1 MNPYVTTDGKR
12 RYSSDLSP
20 ALTGRRTRRAALQR
34 RLRPRRC
41 RGHNAGPDD
50 HVRAPEPD
58 RHPGSFTGPAH
69 GRRGLREA
77 VQGREHGADLQ
88 HAEEHQRHYNQQ
100 LAQLFHNWTTLCTFT
115 PSRAGDYYLQVRTNV
130 TFVAGKAIPNGSNPS
145 LISTGDATA
154 YAASGNINTGAGT
167 NMFAARAVTSAGL
180 EDDVSVSGYDRMP
193 ILANKEGAESQFHLI
208 RVLPGG
214 AGQTISFSFFDVAD
228 ADGAEQKYIQVQPP
242 ADAIGSIKTVPFPTP
257 GCQAYYG
264 DPGSSKTALTNCR
277 ANVSS
282 AEQQREARDHRDPHS
297 GGLRLRHLDHRWLL
311 VQGARPL
318 RRGWG
323 PRLHHLGRDDR
334 RRPGA
339 ADRVATKPAQPRA
352 GGWFSTARIRTAAQC
367 PRRG

>member
-1 MNPYVTTDGKR
+1 MV
-12 RYSSDLSP
+12 
-20 ALTGRRTRRAALQR
+20 
-34 RLRPRRC
+34 
-41 RGHNAGPDD
+41 
-50 HVRAPEPD
+50 
-58 RHPGSFTGPAH
+58 
-69 GRRGLREA
+69 
-77 VQGREHGADLQ
+77 
-88 HAEEHQRHYNQQ
+88 AEGCVKQYKGVSTVPTYNTLKSTKSAYNEQQ
-100 LAQLFHNWTTLCTFT
+100 AQLFHNWVDFCSFT

-130 TFVAGKAIPNGSNPS
+130 TFVAGKAVPNGSNPS

-154 YAASGNINTGAGT
+154 YAASGNVNTGAGT

-282 AEQQREARDHRDPHS
+282 ANNNAKLETIEIPIPGDYTATP
-297 GGLRLRHLDHRWLL
+297 
-311 VQGARPL
+311 RPSL
-318 RRGWG
+318 AAGTRCSSTTAGWG

-339 ADRVATKPAQPRA
+339 ADRVATKPAQPRLVGGSPQPGSARPHSARGA
-352 GGWFSTARIRTAAQC
+352 GDPPWQEVTT
-367 PRRG
+367 